1 MNWDALGAIA
11 EIVGA
16 LAVVVTLAYLARE
29 IRQNTR
35 AAKAAAV
42 NASHVSLRENRRSTL
57 ASAELSTIF
66 ISGSKNPLE
75 LSETDRHRYVWI
87 MLNVSDAMLDIYT
100 QTLETNFS
108 PETWH
113 AQGVS
118 ATLRTLGSE
127 GGRWFWENFS
137 NSYPSRFKAE
147 VDRILAASRQTEGQ
161 QA

>member
-1 MNWDALGAIA
+1 VNWDAIGAIA

-16 LAVVVTLAYLARE
+16 VAVVVTLAYLARE
-29 IRQNTR
+29 VRQNTR
-35 AAKAAAV
+35 AGKAAAV

-66 ISGSKNPLE
+66 ISGGRNPLE
-75 LSETDRHRYVWI
+75 LSETERQRYVWI

-113 AQGVS
+113 TQGVS

-127 GGRWFWENFS
+127 GGRWFWENFAS
-137 NSYPSRFKAE
+137 SYPKGFRQE
-147 VDRILAASRQTEGQ
+147 VDRILDAARQED
-161 QA
+161 